1 MEQCDC
7 FWCLPASARRS
18 AWQRLAQ
25 ADPNGDF
32 LAALD
37 NSGITYHHGPDAIGI
52 GQRACQ
58 LMDQRHPEADVIKG
72 MTEQKAGFTINGATK
87 FVQIAEKVYCPQHI
101 GGVVQP
107 PPPQPAPNSP
117 PPFSHGRCRQL
128 HCRQVAS
135 F

>member
-1 MEQCDC
+1 M
-7 FWCLPASARRS
+7 
-18 AWQRLAQ
+18 RLLLVLAGFGAAIGLAAPAQ

-32 LAALD
+32 LAALN
-37 NSGITYHHGPDAIGI
+37 NSGITYHNGPDAIGI

-58 LMDQRHPEADVIKG
+58 LMDQGHPEADIING
-72 MTEQKAGFTINGATK
+72 MTEQNAGFTINGATK

-117 PPFSHGRCRQL
+117 PPFFPWPVPPAAL
-128 HCRQVAS
+128 
-135 F
+135 